1 MEFWVRFIE
10 NSYVVACETLLCT
23 CVVVQMFTDQEIAAY
38 NGNLFALRKTYL
50 EKRTEDITLLYS
62 VFGHIF
68 DIPMDNLS

>member
-1 MEFWVRFIE
+1 M
-10 NSYVVACETLLCT
+10 CT
-23 CVVVQMFTDQEIAAY
+23 CVVVQIKMFTDQEIAAY
-38 NGNLFALRKTYL
+38 NGNRFALRKTYL